1 MTRDVA
7 ADVAGGASPG
17 SRYRYTFTSVPELSD
32 PVANVTDMTEL
43 AFRRPTPTA
52 DARLADLGLR
62 LSHLDQAIWAG
73 IDARAASPP
82 LGPTNGPGLLD
93 WIHRVGKLRELLAA
107 EGWHRLDQ
115 WNAGL
120 VKHPTKPIVL
130 GTLQGNRG
138 TGDPAAPVRS
148 DYAKGPAIAAM
159 MRDNDHDQF
168 SLFEAVAHRE
178 GLKLWFLVTYPLQLD
193 DKLVVLREVSQ
204 PEPTPQGQV
213 IDRWAHRITLPPLE
227 FPHVHARNVDGPED
241 VEVPVQL
248 R

>member
-1 MTRDVA
+1 
-7 ADVAGGASPG
+7 
-17 SRYRYTFTSVPELSD
+17 
-32 PVANVTDMTEL
+32 MTEL
-43 AFRRPTPTA
+43 DLQAPAPTVH
-52 DARLADLGLR
+52 DRLADLDLR
-62 LSHLDQAIWAG
+62 LDHLDQAIWAG
-73 IDARAASPP
+73 IDARSASPP

-93 WIHRVGKLRELLAA
+93 WIHRVGKLRQLLVA
-107 EGWHRLDQ
+107 EGWRVLDQ

-120 VKHPTKPIVL
+120 VRHPRLPIVL
-130 GTLQGNRG
+130 GTLQGNRN
-138 TGDPAAPVRS
+138 TGSPDAPLRS

-168 SLFEAVAHRE
+168 SLFETLRHPD

-193 DKLVVLREVSQ
+193 DRLMVLREVSQ

-241 VEVPVQL
+241 VDFPIQL
-248 R
+248 RGR